1 MRAPM
6 AVGVRKSN
14 GVPRHGL
21 EIAERD
27 QSGVHRRDVGRGNGH
42 DMAENVALAARLK

>member
-14 GVPRHGL
+14 GVPVTSANSPVVIKPL
-21 EIAERD
+21 
-27 QSGVHRRDVGRGNGH
+27 STGVVWS
-42 DMAENVALAARLK
+42 ALI